1 VKVTGISIVAVP
13 VDDINA
19 ALHFFCDLLGMEKRK
34 DLIGTDRYKGERYV
48 EVAPPGSP
56 VAISPYTNY
65 DQQPG
70 KATIGEYSRIVLRV
84 ADVREAR
91 EELTAQGVQFETE
104 PFDLEFGTF
113 AAIRDPWGNVFGLSD
128 STTF

>member
-1 VKVTGISIVAVP
+1 MMVTGISLVAIP
-13 VDDINA
+13 VDDIDE
-19 ALHFFCDLLGMEKRK
+19 ALHFFCELLGMEKRK
-34 DLIGTDRYKGERYV
+34 DLLGTDRYKGERYV

-56 VAISPYTNY
+56 VALSPYTNY
-65 DQQPG
+65 DQEPG

-84 ADVREAR
+84 ADVRQAHDQ
-91 EELTAQGVQFETE
+91 LTAHGVQFETE

-113 AAIRDPWGNVFGLSD
+113 AAIRDPWGNVYGLTD